1 MKEKTK
7 AWGFLILAIF
17 AEVLGTSSLHL
28 FSEHLW
34 LKYSLMGIFITLSYI
49 FMSFSLKAISISI
62 AYAMWEV
69 LGIILITLIGFVFFN
84 EVLSLY
90 QKLGILL
97 GTIGIILIN
106 MEE

>member
-17 AEVLGTSSLHL
+17 AEVLGTSSLYL

-69 LGIILITLIGFVFFN
+69 LGIILIALIGFVFFN

-97 GTIGIILIN
+97 GAIGIILIN